1 MIQNVLNQSKG
12 MAKSPKN
19 ICYGSAKTVGDS
31 EEITPL
37 AADVDLVASGVSKDC
52 KDEDLFQFL
61 KDKGINPVSVVT
73 LTRDEVLDQVRKK
86 TFKVTVK
93 AAQYEAALRPD
104 VWPYRVVVR
113 HFRAPRKQDETWNS
127 QAGRSGGLIENANKN
142 TRQQNGNSS
151 LGLKKSSSWTSSTK
165 DWPESAHG
173 EHSS

>member
-1 MIQNVLNQSKG
+1 M
-12 MAKSPKN
+12 
-19 ICYGSAKTVGDS
+19 
-31 EEITPL
+31 
-37 AADVDLVASGVSKDC
+37 DLVASGVSKDC

-104 VWPYRVVVR
+104 IWPYRVAVR

-151 LGLKKSSSWTSSTK
+151 LGLKNLPVGHPLQKTGQNQRMGNILPDPVQISNFFSILEKIGALENTS
-165 DWPESAHG
+165 H
-173 EHSS
+173 